1 VIIMQA
7 IRQSD
12 SELEIYALLT
22 GYLETIRALP
32 QWQELSAYLIQLPIH
47 GLDAVRAQ
55 LSAFLAALELVSR
68 RMDDQLRVAIKEA
81 VYVFGAT
88 LEHLGGLRRR
98 SVAAVSSQGRSLV
111 WARNDVHSFDLWGPR
126 RIRPDGLGLS

>member
-1 VIIMQA
+1 MQA

-12 SELEIYALLT
+12 SELEVYALLT
-22 GYLETIRALP
+22 SYLEAIRALP
-32 QWQELSAYLIQLPIH
+32 QWQELSAYLVQLPIH
-47 GLDAVRAQ
+47 GIDAVRAQ
-55 LSAFLAALELVSR
+55 LAALLVALELVSR

-98 SVAAVSSQGRSLV
+98 SFPEIRSQAKSRV
-111 WARNDVHSFDLWGPR
+111 WAHGGVESLDLWTPPR
-126 RIRPDGLGLS
+126 VRPDGLGLS